1 PGAPLPDFRTRRF
14 GVTFGRLNARRSIL
28 GGVLAAIALLVVVAM
43 FWAWRNSGEDRVRYA
58 LPRLDLARAE
68 VGLQS
73 KVLPVLREYC
83 WDCHGDGASKGD
95 VALDAFTNTPALLA
109 NRRLWERVLHVIASG
124 EMPPAKKP
132 QPDAA
137 ARQQLVQWL
146 DSTLFPVDPDRPDPG
161 RVTLRRLNRAEYNN
175 TIRDLVGVEFQP
187 AEDFPEDDVG
197 YGFDN
202 IGDVLSLPPLLLEK
216 YLSAA
221 ERVMDAAIVEGPRPP
236 PVRQIAASQL
246 RGGADN
252 GPMRGLASNG
262 ELTVEIQAPAAG
274 SYSVEVR
281 AHGDQAG
288 PDPARMT
295 LRMNGRDVESFE
307 VKARSREPGTY
318 AATVPIPAA
327 GAHTLAVAFVNDFYQ
342 VKTVERK
349 RPGKRPVQEEVTEDR
364 NLWIHDLTLT
374 GPTDVALPLPVF
386 HQRFM
391 DRGPA
396 DSDAESA
403 RKFVGAFVR
412 RAWRRPVSTAELD
425 RLMTLYGQARET
437 GATHASAARQTLT
450 AVLVSP
456 HFLFRG
462 ELHPDP
468 DNPGVIRRVG
478 EHALAS
484 RLSYFLWSSMPDDT
498 LLDLADRGRLRA
510 ELEPQVRRM
519 VRDPKARALTDH
531 FAGQWLG
538 LRTLGFLEPDR
549 EKFPAFTEDLRR
561 SLRGETERFF
571 EHIVT
576 GDRPVMDFLLADYT
590 FLNGTLSR
598 HYGVPGAEGEAF
610 VRVSLS
616 GTPRQGLLTQGSIL
630 ALTSNPTRTSPVKRG
645 KWVLENLLASPPP
658 PPPPG
663 VPELEGGDRLRGSLR
678 LRMEQH
684 RENPLCASC
693 HERMDPIGFAF
704 EHFDGIGAW
713 RDTDGK
719 DPVEPSGR
727 LNTGESFTDHREL
740 NALLASARR
749 PDFLRCLTEKLLTY
763 ALGRGLEYYDRP
775 AVQRIVQDLETGNG
789 RFSDLIL
796 GVVNSAPFQLRRGEG
811 DPNAPRGEG

>member
-1 PGAPLPDFRTRRF
+1 MLTLKVRMP
-14 GVTFGRLNARRSIL
+14 ARPSIL
-28 GGVLAAIALLVVVAM
+28 GVLLAITVVVGAGAWT
-43 FWAWRNSGEDRVRYA
+43 WAVRRSGEESVRYE

-68 VGLQS
+68 VGLQTQ
-73 KVLPVLREYC
+73 VLPVLREYC

-109 NRRLWERVLHVIASG
+109 GRRLWERVLHVTSSG
-124 EMPPAKKP
+124 EMPPPKKP

-137 ARQQLVQWL
+137 ARQQVVQWL
-146 DSTLFPVDPDRPDPG
+146 DNTLFPVDPERPDPG

-175 TIRDLVGVEFQP
+175 TLRDLVGVTFQP
-187 AEDFPEDDVG
+187 ADDFPEDDVG

-221 ERVMDAAIVEGPRPP
+221 ERVMEAAIVDGPRPP
-236 PVRQIAASQL
+236 PVRHIAATQL
-246 RGGADN
+246 GGGTDN

-274 SYSVEVR
+274 SYSVEIR
-281 AHGDQAG
+281 AHGDPAG

-295 LRMNGRDVESFE
+295 LRLNGHDVKTFD

-318 AATVPIPAA
+318 AVTFPVPTA

-342 VKTVERK
+342 VKTVERN
-349 RPGKRPVQEEVTEDR
+349 RPGKRPVKEEVTEDR
-364 NLWIHDLTLT
+364 NLWVHGLTVT
-374 GPTDVALPLPVF
+374 GPTDVELPLPAF
-386 HQRFM
+386 HQRFTA
-391 DRGPA
+391 RRPGE
-396 DSDAESA
+396 SDAESA
-403 RKFVGAFVR
+403 RQFVGAFAR
-412 RAWRRPVSTAELD
+412 RAWRHPVSTADLD
-425 RLMTLYGQARET
+425 RLMTLYSQARKSGVSHE
-437 GATHASAARQTLT
+437 SAARQTLT

-456 HFLFRG
+456 RFLFR
-462 ELHPDP
+462 EESHPEP
-468 DNPGVIRRVG
+468 DNPGVIHRIG

-484 RLSYFLWSSMPDDT
+484 RLSYFLWSSTPDDP

-510 ELEPQVRRM
+510 EMEPQVRRM
-519 VRDPKARALTDH
+519 LRDPKARALTDH

-538 LRTLGFLEPDR
+538 LRTLALLEPDR
-549 EKFPAFTEDLRR
+549 ERFPAFTEELRR

-571 EHIVT
+571 EHIVAE
-576 GDRPVMDFLLADYT
+576 DRPVMDFLLADYT
-590 FLNGTLSR
+590 FLNDTLSR

-616 GTPRQGLLTQGSIL
+616 GTPRQGLLTHGSIL
-630 ALTSNPTRTSPVKRG
+630 TLTSNPTRTSPVKRG

-678 LRMEQH
+678 QRMEQH

-693 HERMDPIGFAF
+693 HQRMDPLGFAF

-713 RDTDGK
+713 RDTDGP
-719 DPVEPSGR
+719 DPVEPSGT
-727 LNTGESFTDHREL
+727 LNTGESFADHREL
-740 NALLASARR
+740 NTLLASARR
-749 PDFLRCLTEKLLTY
+749 PDFLRCLTEKMLTY
-763 ALGRGLEYYDRP
+763 ALGRGIEYYDRP
-775 AVQRIVQDLETGNG
+775 AVQRIVRSLESGQG

-811 DPNAPRGEG
+811 NPGEG